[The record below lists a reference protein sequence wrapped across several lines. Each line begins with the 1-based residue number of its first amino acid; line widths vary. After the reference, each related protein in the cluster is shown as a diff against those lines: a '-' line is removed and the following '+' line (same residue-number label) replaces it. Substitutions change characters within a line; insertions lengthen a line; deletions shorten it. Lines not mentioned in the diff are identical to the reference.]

1 MLVVVPALLWFLG
14 FLGLLFLD
22 FFSFTFDTHTHPY
35 MMNSGGWVV
44 LMVIFTAFFF
54 AFTVYRFGNISQ
66 TSLLGDSGNHLFFRR
81 LRLVLFAGSGYVALV
96 TTLTIP
102 EFESGVLAIRMGG
115 IVVVL
120 IQVSSMAKVFF
131 IPNSQL
137 TYLH

>member
-1 MLVVVPALLWFLG
+1 
-14 FLGLLFLD
+14 
-22 FFSFTFDTHTHPY
+22 
-35 MMNSGGWVV
+35 MNSGGWVV

-96 TTLTIP
+96 ATLTIP
-102 EFESGVLAIRMGG
+102 EFQSGVLAIRMGG

-120 IQVSSMAKVFF
+120 IQVASMAKAYFELKQYESMIQMDIHLYSIRNFTRASSIDHVTTTSTVLYAESC
-131 IPNSQL
+131 IV
-137 TYLH
+137 